1 MCALP
6 QNSLTSRRVE
16 IDLVEE
22 SPALYSRSWLERST
36 CRKCSLSDAIA
47 RDEPQIAAV
56 LEEHHPG
63 VLCGKRERRR
73 RTEPAAN
80 VRTKGTARVESKGHE
95 RQVVVAVR
103 NACGQTSERAL
114 LLLLPWSM
122 IDDLQRASSD
132 DDSGQRGA
140 IDVQQQRQQ
149 IASGGIKSSNSYEGV
164 RLARRTCAGLMP
176 TPSLVMMAEVSAF
189 CLNSLH
195 TKPSTAVNGASLGTF
210 IILYGSFGSDV
221 SVILNWT

>member
-1 MCALP
+1 M
-6 QNSLTSRRVE
+6 
-16 IDLVEE
+16 
-22 SPALYSRSWLERST
+22 
-36 CRKCSLSDAIA
+36 
-47 RDEPQIAAV
+47 

-80 VRTKGTARVESKGHE
+80 VRTKGTACVERKGRE
-95 RQVVVAVR
+95 RQVVVVVVR
-103 NACGQTSERAL
+103 NACGQTSERARLL
-114 LLLLPWSM
+114 LLLLPWSTVG
-122 IDDLQRASSD
+122 DLQRASSD
-132 DDSGQRGA
+132 DDGSQRGA
-140 IDVQQQRQQ
+140 IDVQQRRQQ
-149 IASGGIKSSNSYEGV
+149 IASGGIKASNSYGGV
-164 RLARRTCAGLMP
+164 GLARRTCAGLMP
-176 TPSLVMMAEVSAF
+176 TPSFVMMAEVSAF